1 MEETDLE
8 VKGLHDEL
16 LEERARESQL
26 AQRIALL
33 TAILSTIGAVF
44 SFQSNNTGV
53 EAEVLKSS
61 SIAKVTQASD
71 QWAYYQA
78 KATREYLSNT
88 AAIQTDD
95 FHKKQSFLADAKRYE
110 AEKEEIRQEA
120 LKLEKEAII
129 LDAEA
134 AATLRPHH
142 RMTLAM
148 VFVQIAIA
156 LALITALTR
165 KRWLLAGAMGS
176 ALLAMATAISGVIR

>member
-16 LEERARESQL
+16 VEERARESRL

-33 TAILSTIGAVF
+33 TAILSSIGAVF

-61 SIAKVTQASD
+61 AIAKMTQASG

-78 KATREYLSNT
+78 KATREYLSSS

-95 FHKKQSFLADAKRYE
+95 LRKKATFLADAKRYD
-110 AEKEEIRQEA
+110 AEKEEVRSEA
-120 LKLEKEAII
+120 LKLEAEARQ

-142 RMTLAM
+142 RMALAM

-156 LALITALTR
+156 MASITALTR
-165 KRWLLAGAMGS
+165 KRWLLVGAVGS
-176 ALLAMATAISGVIR
+176 ALLGLATAVSGLMR